1 MRRGAP
7 EVIVAILLV
16 VLLSSYV
23 VYTRRVVRDLRIEA
37 QRSSRMYARV
47 LRAQTDTSAEA
58 GTEAL
63 FDPTTTSIGQGFPI
77 VVTDVWAVRP
87 ITRTSRSTAPRTS
100 RL

>member
-7 EVIVAILLV
+7 EVIVGVLLF

-47 LRAQTDTSAEA
+47 LRAQTDTSADA

-63 FDPTTTSIGQGFPI
+63 FDLTRSI
-77 VVTDVWAVRP
+77 
-87 ITRTSRSTAPRTS
+87 TA
-100 RL
+100 